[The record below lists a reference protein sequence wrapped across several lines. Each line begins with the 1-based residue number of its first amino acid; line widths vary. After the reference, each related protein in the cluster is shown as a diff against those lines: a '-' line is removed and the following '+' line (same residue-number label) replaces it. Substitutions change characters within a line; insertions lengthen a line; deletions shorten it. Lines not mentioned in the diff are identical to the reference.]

1 MGSIISLYAVDN
13 VQQFSTLASEVFT
26 RNPKLFCSRFFTV
39 IYLTFLSFKLGK
51 LNNNKKNSSI
61 FRDKGFS
68 RNAIYHKYLGGQIMH
83 LRDNFALELK
93 LEIAC
98 PLCLSVFSR
107 LLSSEIPFKAS
118 ICMILL

>member
-51 LNNNKKNSSI
+51 LNNNKKI
-61 FRDKGFS
+61 HQF
-68 RNAIYHKYLGGQIMH
+68 
-83 LRDNFALELK
+83 
-93 LEIAC
+93 
-98 PLCLSVFSR
+98 
-107 LLSSEIPFKAS
+107 SEIKVSAEMQY
-118 ICMILL
+118 ITNTWGDKLCI